1 MSIAT
6 RHRAAPREVSVELIT
21 RLRRI
26 TIGLAFV
33 MLAAGAGYLGLLLAP
48 ILDRIIVTAAAVVLL
63 LLLVVVIVDFFRS
76 PD

>member
-6 RHRAAPREVSVELIT
+6 RHRAAAREIPVDLVV

-26 TIGLAFV
+26 VVGFAFV
-33 MLAAGAGYLGLLLAP
+33 LVAVGAGYLRLLLAP
-48 ILDRIIVTAAAVVLL
+48 ILDRIIVTALAVILVPLLIVVL
-63 LLLVVVIVDFFRS
+63 VDFFRS